1 MKNTVLFT
9 ASMLIFG
16 TIGLFRRMIPLS
28 SGHIALFRGL
38 LGAAVLFL
46 WVRLRG
52 EYLRHGIGRRK
63 ACLLILSG
71 CLIGFN
77 WILLFE
83 AYRYTTVSIAT
94 LCYYMQPTLVLLAS
108 LFLFREPLTLK
119 KGLCTL
125 MSLAGMLLISGVL
138 EGASDSPGN
147 GLGILCGLGAA
158 ALYAGVVLLNKS
170 VRGVDAY
177 EKTVIQLFCAG
188 AVMIPYLLLT
198 GEGIHLPSDA
208 RTLLLLLLVGT
219 VHTGLAYAMY
229 FGSMEG
235 LPTQTVAQLSY
246 VDPLSALLLSAAFL
260 GDRLTLLGWLGA
272 ALILGSALWSE
283 WKRPVSV
290 VDAKTP

>member
-1 MKNTVLFT
+1 
-9 ASMLIFG
+9 MLIFG

-28 SGHIALFRGL
+28 SGMIALFRGL
-38 LGAAVLFL
+38 LGAAVLIV
-46 WVRLRG
+46 WVKLRG
-52 EYLRHGIGRRK
+52 KPLRHGIGRRK
-63 ACLLILSG
+63 AGLLILSG

-94 LCYYMQPTLVLLAS
+94 LCYYMQPTLVLLVS
-108 LFLFREPLTLK
+108 LFLFREPLTWK
-119 KGLCTL
+119 KGCCTL

-138 EGASDSPGN
+138 EGGSASPDN

-158 ALYAGVVLLNKS
+158 ALYAAVVLLNKTVS
-170 VRGVDAY
+170 GVDAY

-188 AVMIPYLLLT
+188 AVMIPYLLLS
-198 GEGIHLPSDA
+198 GEGIRVSSDA

-219 VHTGLAYAMY
+219 VHTGLAYALY
-229 FGSMEG
+229 FGSMDG
-235 LPTQTVAQLSY
+235 LPTQTVALLSY

-260 GDRLTLLGWLGA
+260 GDRLTPLGWIGA

-283 WKRPVSV
+283 WKRPVPE
-290 VDAKTP
+290 A